1 MRYRKSLLA
10 LLLMLALLLTACG
23 NAAAPAESAAEEIE
37 QQENAYERLP
47 DEPYDLSFG
56 DVQVNSVYRADNS
69 LLREEGSVQIPYFQY
84 ILFVHILY
92 LFSR

>member
-37 QQENAYERLP
+37 Q
-47 DEPYDLSFG
+47 
-56 DVQVNSVYRADNS
+56 
-69 LLREEGSVQIPYFQY
+69 
-84 ILFVHILY
+84 
-92 LFSR
+92 